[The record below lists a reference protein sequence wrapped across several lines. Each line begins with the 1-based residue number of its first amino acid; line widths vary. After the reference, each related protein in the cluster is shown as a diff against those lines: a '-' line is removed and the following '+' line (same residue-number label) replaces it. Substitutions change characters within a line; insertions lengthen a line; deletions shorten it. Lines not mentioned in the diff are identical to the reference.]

1 MSDSQNNTIQMLI
14 KEGVIRENKTLG
26 CNDEEIKKL
35 EDYYNIVLPQPYIIF
50 LKTLG
55 KNTDLFL
62 NGTDFLFDKLFKL
75 REYAID
81 LLDKDGISD
90 ILEANDFVF
99 MSHQGYQ
106 FLFFK
111 TSSSDTSIY
120 YYEEGEKKAQKVYDN
135 FDEWFFETAKDEIE
149 AMKSV

>member
-1 MSDSQNNTIQMLI
+1 MHDEIIHFI
-14 KEGVIRENKTLG
+14 KMN
-26 CNDEEIKKL
+26 KL
-35 EDYYNIVLPQPYIIF
+35 ETRVTVLH
-50 LKTLG
+50 
-55 KNTDLFL
+55 
-62 NGTDFLFDKLFKL
+62 
-75 REYAID
+75 EEV
-81 LLDKDGISD
+81 LLDSGGAIHNLASRPEVNYAGNLLLVNGD
-90 ILEANDFVF
+90 
-99 MSHQGYQ
+99 Q